1 MPKVSSSSSGSG
13 DENKPVAI
21 NEYAQAKKHSRKAY
35 NRKSRQSMGAS
46 RKKRRQSL
54 GFSMKSRRHTMVGLV
69 PRLASEE
76 EVEGSDS
83 NNPTSLLSAGLST
96 ITSGNEESMT
106 ADSNAS
112 DISITSTS
120 NVIRADQTSSLPSGN
135 EPRQRILSVMMI
147 RKMARSRK
155 VRPKLGKLSKSLEQ

>member
-21 NEYAQAKKHSRKAY
+21 NEYAQAKKHARKAY

-106 ADSNAS
+106 ADSNA
-112 DISITSTS
+112 
-120 NVIRADQTSSLPSGN
+120 NHGGLC
-135 EPRQRILSVMMI
+135 QR
-147 RKMARSRK
+147 R
-155 VRPKLGKLSKSLEQ
+155 